1 MSDIPDEACGV
12 FGVYSY
18 GQISVFP
25 YLYFGLISQNH
36 RGHQSYGFLTFDGRF
51 YEHKAL
57 GLVPII
63 KEKKL
68 KKWLKKLPGHVGIGN
83 VRYATSGGTNE
94 WFLRKDMQPVIS
106 ESGEAKIGI
115 SYNGNIVNARQLVKE
130 ITKKI
135 GDVSSSSDTELICK
149 KLLIEIMN
157 GNDLTSSVRTCM
169 EEMEGAFSVVGLTG
183 NGELFAFKDPH
194 GIKPLCCGH
203 DKKNNTYAIS
213 SETVG
218 LDINN
223 FEYDFEINPGELVTI
238 SENGLTREQI
248 VKHVKKALCSFEF
261 AYFARP
267 DSNLGNGKYVYE
279 VRRDFGR
286 NLGKEYSEI
295 IRNLDLVVPI
305 PETAIDAAYG
315 LHEET
320 GVMLEYALR
329 RHRYVTERAFI
340 LLPGER
346 YATIDKKINIVKD
359 KISGKKIA
367 VVEDSIV
374 RGDTSRVI
382 VKKLYEA
389 GAKEVHVFVTYPRII
404 APCFYGIDMATFREL
419 IGYKREPEEVAKKI
433 GAKSVNYQS
442 LDGFVKCTG
451 LNKNELCLGC
461 ITCEYPT
468 PLAQEMAD
476 EARSKLE
483 KGCVEKGRIYE
494 GKNG

>member
-1 MSDIPDEACGV
+1 MADILNEACGV
-12 FGVYSY
+12 FGVYSCE
-18 GQISVFP
+18 QISAFP
-25 YLYFGLISQNH
+25 YIYFGLISQNH
-36 RGHQSYGFLTFDGRF
+36 RGHQSYGFLTFDGKF
-51 YEHKAL
+51 NEHKAL

-63 KEKKL
+63 KQKQFE
-68 KKWLKKLPGHVGIGN
+68 KWLKKLPGHSGIGN

-94 WFLRKDMQPVIS
+94 RLLRKDMQPIIS
-106 ESGEAKIGI
+106 ESGKVKIGI
-115 SYNGNIVNARQLVKE
+115 SYNGNVVNAYQLKKE
-130 ITKKI
+130 IKKFGHI
-135 GDVSSSSDTELICK
+135 ISSSDTELICK
-149 KLLIEIMN
+149 KLLIELMN
-157 GNDLTSSVRTCM
+157 KNDLVSSVKVCM
-169 EEMEGAFSVVGLTG
+169 EEIEGAFSVVGLME

-203 DKKNNTYAIS
+203 DWENNTYAIS

-223 FEYDFEINPGELVTI
+223 FEYDFEVKPGELVI
-238 SENGLTREQI
+238 VSESGLSREQI
-248 VKHVKKALCSFEF
+248 LKDKKRALCSFEF

-279 VRRDFGR
+279 VREEFGR

-295 IRNLDLVVPI
+295 IKNLDLIVPV
-305 PETAIDAAYG
+305 PTTADDAAYG

-320 GVMLEYALR
+320 GVRLEHALM

-340 LLPGER
+340 LLPEER
-346 YATIDKKINIVKD
+346 YTTINKKINIIKG
-359 KISGKKIA
+359 KIAGKKIA

-404 APCFYGIDMATFREL
+404 APCFYGIDMATFNEL
-419 IGYKREPEEVAKKI
+419 IGYRREPEEVAKKI

-442 LDGFVKCTG
+442 LDGFVKCIG

-461 ITCEYPT
+461 VTCEYPT
-468 PLAQEMAD
+468 PLAQKIAD

-483 KGCVEKGRIYE
+483 RGCVEKGRIYE
-494 GKNG
+494 REK